1 MIVNTR
7 PKEIGDKTNSL
18 LVELQCNFIHLPLT
32 EIKKIEPPTAA
43 KILLDKLGNY
53 DAVIFTSQSA
63 VKFGIKFFQEKFEA
77 VKYIPV
83 ISIGLATQSCLNEL
97 GIPSDVPQTFNS
109 EGIANLIKKRTFRNC
124 LVFCGD
130 KPPQLISMTDAE
142 IDIFPCYKSQDK
154 KNVDFERIKKLSKSV
169 ILIYTHQSLEILV
182 KNLTTY
188 EMEKIILICASKRI
202 LKLAL
207 NYNFEDCI
215 LSESPLDKDVLDA
228 AMKMLKLN

>member
-7 PKEIGDKTNSL
+7 PREIGEKTNSL
-18 LVELQCNFIHLPLT
+18 LTKLKCNFIHLPLT
-32 EIKKIEPPTAA
+32 EIKKLEPPTAA

-63 VKFGIKFFQEKFEA
+63 VKFGIEFFQEKFEA
-77 VKYIPV
+77 AKYIPV

-97 GIPSDVPQTFNS
+97 GISSDVPQNFNS
-109 EGIANLIKKRTFRNC
+109 EGISNLIKKRTYRKC

-130 KPPQLISMTDAE
+130 KSPQLISITDAE

-154 KNVDFERIKKLSKSV
+154 KNVDFERVKKLDKSI

-182 KNLTTY
+182 KNLTTN
-188 EMEKIILICASKRI
+188 EMEKSIIICASERI

-207 NYNFEDCI
+207 NYSFEDCV
-215 LSESPLDKDVLDA
+215 LAESALDKHILDA
-228 AMKMLKLN
+228 AMQMIK

>member
-7 PKEIGDKTNSL
+7 PKEIGEKTNSL
-18 LVELQCNFIHLPLT
+18 LINLKCNFIHLPLT
-32 EIKKIEPPTAA
+32 EIKKFEPPAAA

-63 VKFGIKFFQEKFEA
+63 VKFGIKFYKEKFETA
-77 VKYIPV
+77 KYIPV

-97 GIPSDVPQTFNS
+97 GISSDVPQTFNS
-109 EGIANLIKKRTFRNC
+109 EGISNLIKKRTYRKC

-130 KPPQLISMTDAE
+130 KYPQLISMTDAE
-142 IDIFPCYKSQDK
+142 IDIFPCYKSHDK
-154 KNVDFERIKKLSKSV
+154 KNVDFERIKKLDGSV
-169 ILIYTHQSLEILV
+169 ILIYTYQSLEILV

-188 EMEKIILICASKRI
+188 EMEKIILICASERI

-207 NYNFEDCI
+207 NYSFEDCV
-215 LSESPLDKDVLDA
+215 LAESALDKHILDA
-228 AMKMLKLN
+228 AMQMIK

>member
-7 PKEIGDKTNSL
+7 PREIGEKTNSL
-18 LVELQCNFIHLPLT
+18 LTKLKCNFIHLPLT
-32 EIKKIEPPTAA
+32 EIKKLEPPTAA

-63 VKFGIKFFQEKFEA
+63 VKFGIEFFQEKFEA
-77 VKYIPV
+77 AKYIPV

-97 GIPSDVPQTFNS
+97 GISSDVPQNFNS
-109 EGIANLIKKRTFRNC
+109 EGISNLIKKRTYRKC

-130 KPPQLISMTDAE
+130 KSPQLISIPDAE

-154 KNVDFERIKKLSKSV
+154 KNVDFERVKKLDKSI

-182 KNLTTY
+182 KNLTTN
-188 EMEKIILICASKRI
+188 EMEKSIIICASERI

-207 NYNFEDCI
+207 NYSFKDCV
-215 LSESPLDKDVLDA
+215 LAKSPLDKDILDA
-228 AMKMLKLN
+228 AMKMIN

>member
-7 PKEIGDKTNSL
+7 PKEIGEKTNSL
-18 LVELQCNFIHLPLT
+18 LIKLKCNFIHLPLT
-32 EIKKIEPPTAA
+32 EIKKLEPPAAA
-43 KILLDKLGNY
+43 KILLEKLGNY

-154 KNVDFERIKKLSKSV
+154 KNVDFERIKKLDKSV

-182 KNLTTY
+182 KHLTTY
-188 EMEKIILICASKRI
+188 EMEKIILICASERI

-207 NYNFEDCI
+207 NYSFEDCV
-215 LSESPLDKDVLDA
+215 LAETPLDRDILDA
-228 AMKMLKLN
+228 AIKMIN

>member
-7 PKEIGDKTNSL
+7 PKEIGEKTNSL
-18 LVELQCNFIHLPLT
+18 LINLKCNFIHLPLT
-32 EIKKIEPPTAA
+32 EIKKFEPPAAA

-63 VKFGIKFFQEKFEA
+63 VKFGIKFFKEKFEA
-77 VKYIPV
+77 AKYIPV

-97 GIPSDVPQTFNS
+97 GISSDVPQTFDS
-109 EGIANLIKKRTFRNC
+109 EGISNLIKKRAYRKC

-130 KPPQLISMTDAE
+130 KSPQLISMTDAE
-142 IDIFPCYKSQDK
+142 IDIFPCYKSLDK
-154 KNVDFERIKKLSKSV
+154 KNVDFKRIKKLDGSV

-188 EMEKIILICASKRI
+188 EMEKIILICASERI

-207 NYNFEDCI
+207 NYSFEDCV
-215 LSESPLDKDVLDA
+215 LAESALDKHILDA
-228 AMKMLKLN
+228 AIQMIK

>member
-7 PKEIGDKTNSL
+7 PKEIGEKTNSL
-18 LVELQCNFIHLPLT
+18 LKKLKCNFIHLPLT

-77 VKYIPV
+77 AKYIPV
-83 ISIGLATQSCLNEL
+83 ISIGLATQSRLNEL
-97 GIPSDVPQTFNS
+97 GISSDVPQNFNS
-109 EGIANLIKKRTFRNC
+109 EGISNLIKKRTYKKC

-130 KPPQLISMTDAE
+130 KSPQLISMTDAK
-142 IDIFPCYKSQDK
+142 IDIFPCYKSHDK
-154 KNVDFERIKKLSKSV
+154 KNVDFERIKKLDGSV

-182 KNLTTY
+182 RNLTTY
-188 EMEKIILICASKRI
+188 EMEKIILICASERI
-202 LKLAL
+202 LNLAL
-207 NYNFEDCI
+207 NYSFKDCV
-215 LSESPLDKDVLDA
+215 LAESALDKDILDA
-228 AMKMLKLN
+228 AMKMIS

>member
-63 VKFGIKFFQEKFEA
+63 VKFGIKFFQEKFESS
-77 VKYIPV
+77 KHIPV
-83 ISIGLATQSCLNEL
+83 ISIGIATQSCLYEL
-97 GIPSDVPQTFNS
+97 GISSDVPQTFNS
-109 EGIANLIKKRTFRNC
+109 EGISNLIKKRTFRKC

-130 KPPQLISMTDAE
+130 KPPQLTSMTDTE
-142 IDIFPCYKSQDK
+142 IDIFPCYKSKDK
-154 KNVDFERIKKLSKSV
+154 KNVDFERIKKLDKSV

-188 EMEKIILICASKRI
+188 EMEKIILICASERI

-207 NYNFEDCI
+207 NYSFEDCV
-215 LSESPLDKDVLDA
+215 LAETPLDRDILDA
-228 AMKMLKLN
+228 AMKMIN

>member
-7 PKEIGDKTNSL
+7 PKEIGEKTNNL
-18 LVELQCNFIHLPLT
+18 LIELKCNFIHLPLT
-32 EIKKIEPPTAA
+32 EIKKFEPPGAS

-63 VKFGIKFFQEKFEA
+63 VKFGIKFFQEKFETA
-77 VKYIPV
+77 KYIPV

-97 GIPSDVPQTFNS
+97 GISSDVPKTFNS
-109 EGIANLIKKRTFRNC
+109 EGISNLIKKRAYRKC

-130 KPPQLISMTDAE
+130 KSPQLISMTNAE
-142 IDIFPCYKSQDK
+142 IDLFPCYKSQDNK
-154 KNVDFERIKKLSKSV
+154 SIDFERIKKLDASV
-169 ILIYTHQSLEILV
+169 ILIYTYQSLEILV

-188 EMEKIILICASKRI
+188 EMEKIILICASERI

-207 NYNFEDCI
+207 NYNFEYCV
-215 LSESPLDKDVLDA
+215 LAETPLDKDILDA
-228 AMKMLKLN
+228 AMKMIN